1 MRAQVRVETE
11 PPAAPVVKAAEAAYH
26 DPAWVVQRAWSVFRL
41 PRLQE
46 LIRLTIVDL
55 QALPPISL
63 AGHELGGGSPEVEQ
77 PGCEQPACDPVAEA
91 LRACCE
97 ELRDAAAM
105 PGASEAR
112 ANHCKLVR
120 DYMAQ
125 QPSAW
130 SEVFVAALQEYR
142 KTATRALESAF
153 TRALA
158 A

>member
-1 MRAQVRVETE
+1 MRAQARAAVEQ
-11 PPAAPVVKAAEAAYH
+11 PLVPSGPVKAAEPAQH

-46 LIRLTIVDL
+46 LVQQTIVEL
-55 QALPPISL
+55 QALPPLDL
-63 AGHELGGGSPEVEQ
+63 AEHEVVGAERPE
-77 PGCEQPACDPVAEA
+77 CDPVAEA

-97 ELRDAAAM
+97 ELRDAASIA
-105 PGASEAR
+105 GADVAR
-112 ANHCKLVR
+112 ANHCKSVR

-130 SEVFVAALQEYR
+130 ADTFVAALQEYR
-142 KTATRALESAF
+142 KVAARALEAAF
-153 TRALA
+153 TRAVA